1 MNSDFF
7 LELMQTF
14 PDAEAIF
21 LPRALKRRIEF
32 RRIRKIYETCVG
44 YEQGY
49 EPDDV
54 MKKTNKKDIIVR
66 EYSDSILPKFLSD
79 PDWFLKKYESRIST
93 ESLKEESDSEKKL
106 MFNMD
111 DMEEQN
117 TTALKISIRNL
128 DKHME
133 IINKYLKNIKMALDV
148 SMTSGCNFLKA
159 INQRG
164 EYKTPE
170 SPDIMEKVD
179 LPNHSTFNDFIFKI
193 HQELEN
199 NLTPVE

>member
-1 MNSDFF
+1 
-7 LELMQTF
+7 
-14 PDAEAIF
+14 
-21 LPRALKRRIEF
+21 
-32 RRIRKIYETCVG
+32 
-44 YEQGY
+44 
-49 EPDDV
+49 
-54 MKKTNKKDIIVR
+54 
-66 EYSDSILPKFLSD
+66 
-79 PDWFLKKYESRIST
+79 
-93 ESLKEESDSEKKL
+93 

-117 TTALKISIRNL
+117 TTALKISIKNL

-148 SMTSGCNFLKA
+148 SMTSGCNFLKQ

-164 EYKTPE
+164 ENKTAE